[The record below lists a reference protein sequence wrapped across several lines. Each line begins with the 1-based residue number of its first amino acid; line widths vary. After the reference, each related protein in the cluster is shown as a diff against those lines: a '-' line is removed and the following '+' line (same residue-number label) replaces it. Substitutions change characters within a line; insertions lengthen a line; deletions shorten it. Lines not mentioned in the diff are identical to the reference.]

1 MAVLSKKKS
10 VLGNF
15 GLKTFIGQRGSSV
28 PKSKDVLLHLEEN
41 EENKEILTPYSSEW
55 IEDKEQILMRK

>member
-1 MAVLSKKKS
+1 MAVIKKKKS

-41 EENKEILTPYSSEW
+41 EENKEILTPYSSE
-55 IEDKEQILMRK
+55 